1 MKLLAVIEL
10 TVGDVGLLFGGFC
23 LAGGNNITFVRLF
36 IVAHVRPSMTT
47 ENLSKEDLSKRS
59 ERVLVVI
66 ALSLLTLIMCLGSL
80 AFR

>member
-1 MKLLAVIEL
+1 
-10 TVGDVGLLFGGFC
+10 
-23 LAGGNNITFVRLF
+23 
-36 IVAHVRPSMTT
+36 MTT

-66 ALSLLTLIMCLGSL
+66 ALSLLTLVMCLGSL